1 MSPRGT
7 RGTRRP
13 AAPLLTVVVALL
25 AAGCGIRGTSV
36 PVDAGAAPSRASC
49 RAPEAGRVAEGAGRV
64 SVRIYLLCT
73 SRILSV
79 NRNAQLSEKKA
90 PIEGVEAAR
99 ALLEQL
105 RQPPTAAESSA
116 GFSTAVEDWIT
127 VSGPAKGDPAG
138 SLRLSQP
145 PEELPPNALAQ
156 IICTFAGSAAADEE
170 HRVVL
175 GGPDSDRDPLKRY
188 ECTDEIMSR
197 PEVAV
202 NSGVLVS

>member
-1 MSPRGT
+1 MSPRA
-7 RGTRRP
+7 TRRP
-13 AAPLLTVVVALL
+13 TAALLLTVVVALL

-49 RAPEAGRVAEGAGRV
+49 RAPEAGRAAEGAGRV

-90 PIEGVEAAR
+90 PIERVEVAR
-99 ALLEQL
+99 SLLEQL

-116 GFSTAVEDWIT
+116 GFSTAVEDWVT

-138 SLRLSQP
+138 ALRLSRP
-145 PEELPPNALAQ
+145 PEELPSTALAQ
-156 IICTFAGSAAADEE
+156 IICTFAGSAAGDEE
-170 HRVVL
+170 RKVVL

-188 ECTDEIMSR
+188 ACTEEMRSR

>member
-1 MSPRGT
+1 MSPRA
-7 RGTRRP
+7 TRRR
-13 AAPLLTVVVALL
+13 AALLLTVVAALL

-49 RAPEAGRVAEGAGRV
+49 RAPDTGRAAEGAGRV

-79 NRNAQLSEKKA
+79 NRNAQLSERKA
-90 PIEGVEAAR
+90 PIERVEVAR
-99 ALLEQL
+99 ALLDQL
-105 RQPPTAAESSA
+105 RQPPSASESSA
-116 GFSTAVEDWIT
+116 GFSTAVEDWVS
-127 VSGPAKGDPAG
+127 VSGPAKGDPDGA
-138 SLRLSQP
+138 LRLNRP
-145 PEELPPNALAQ
+145 PEELPSYALAQ
-156 IICTFAGSAAADEE
+156 IICTFVGSAAADEE
-170 HRVVL
+170 HKVVL

-188 ECTDEIMSR
+188 ECTEEMRSR

>member
-1 MSPRGT
+1 MSPRA
-7 RGTRRP
+7 TRRP
-13 AAPLLTVVVALL
+13 AALLLTVAAALL

-49 RAPEAGRVAEGAGRV
+49 QAPEAGRATEGAGRV
-64 SVRIYLLCT
+64 AVRVYLLCT

-90 PIEGVEAAR
+90 PVERVEVAR

-116 GFSTAVEDWIT
+116 GFSTAVEDWVT
-127 VSGPAKGDPAG
+127 VSGPAQGDPDEA
-138 SLRLSQP
+138 LRLNRP
-145 PEELPPNALAQ
+145 PEELRSYALAQ

-170 HRVVL
+170 HKVML
-175 GGPDSDRDPLKRY
+175 GGPESDRDPLKRY
-188 ECTDEIMSR
+188 ACTEEIRNR
-197 PEVAV
+197 PELAV
-202 NSGVLVS
+202 DSGVLVS

>member
-1 MSPRGT
+1 MSPRA
-7 RGTRRP
+7 TRRR
-13 AAPLLTVVVALL
+13 AALLLTVVAALL

-49 RAPEAGRVAEGAGRV
+49 RAPETGRAAEGAGRV

-79 NRNAQLSEKKA
+79 NRNAQLSERKA
-90 PIEGVEAAR
+90 PIEQVEAAR
-99 ALLEQL
+99 ALLDQL
-105 RQPPTAAESSA
+105 RQPPSASESSA
-116 GFSTAVEDWIT
+116 GFSTAVEDWVS
-127 VSGPAKGDPAG
+127 VSGPAKGDPDGA
-138 SLRLSQP
+138 LRLNRP
-145 PEELPPNALAQ
+145 PEELPSYALAQ

-170 HRVVL
+170 HKVVL

-188 ECTDEIMSR
+188 ECTEEMRSR

-202 NSGVLVS
+202 TSGVLVS